1 MKKVKVYQ
9 NDWLM
14 FHPYPKSTSA
24 DGYYVQLANK
34 VFDVFKTTQFGFDL
48 PVDDV
53 KEIACAIT
61 AYFEDIISGI
71 GMFKA
76 FTRKHREL
84 YGSPLPFYA
93 VDEEDYYEDE
103 INEADIRFLLWHYM
117 QQTHGKHNH
126 SILNPDNPGIHMV
139 ALKILLIFE
148 KEYET
153 APENE
158 QFKHYYSPEY
168 RYNEYYGLRYAMQW
182 LQWNSYLFFHQS
194 RELNRSVDAIQNDVT
209 NENADAEIY
218 DTRDTFVHNHPSPML
233 AMYTNEWLSEILT
246 PAHPDY
252 ELVRSIG
259 RKKDGIYLFT
269 GEEGNN
275 FCFRN
280 LKTKEQIVATK
291 DSIAE
296 NAPLKANQTLADTGF
311 IRFNNEWWMTG
322 SMATFP
328 YSEEVEQQLSKSSDI
343 PDEIYQNILKKSDNR
358 HIHYF
363 GNKAELHQFFNKVLE
378 TENNPENEAFDNVR
392 NLLVFVTPSGISIY
406 PDICD
411 YIKDEQNP
419 YYHEQMAK
427 AEAFS
432 IYADM
437 YDHPVELV
445 STLHDQHLLPDA
457 QLKSLVSEERGKEL
471 IQGNAGFMM
480 RYFYGAKYRNA
491 LEKGTILCQKHIP

>member
-1 MKKVKVYQ
+1 MKKVKIYQ

-14 FHPYPKSTSA
+14 FHPYPKPTSV
-24 DGYYVQLANK
+24 DGYYVKLANK
-34 VFDVFKTTQFGFDL
+34 VLDVFKSAEFGFDL
-48 PVDDV
+48 PEEDV

-61 AYFEDIISGI
+61 AYFEDVISGI

-84 YGSPLPFYA
+84 YGTPLPFYT
-93 VDEEDYYEDE
+93 VDENEYYEDE
-103 INEADIRFLLWHYM
+103 INEVDVRFLLWHYT
-117 QQTHGKHNH
+117 QQTHGRYNH
-126 SILNPDNPGIHMV
+126 SVLNPDNPGINIV
-139 ALKILLIFE
+139 ALAVLMLFE
-148 KEYET
+148 KEYES

-158 QFKHYYSPEY
+158 QFKAYYLPEY

-182 LQWNSYLFFHQS
+182 LQWNSYLFYHQNRDL
-194 RELNRSVDAIQNDVT
+194 REKEEAIEKDLT
-209 NENADAEIY
+209 NENANAEIY
-218 DTRDTFVHNHPSPML
+218 DLQDSFVHNHPSPLL
-233 AMYTNEWLSEILT
+233 AIYTNEWLSEILT

-252 ELVRSIG
+252 ELVKSIG
-259 RKKDGIYLFT
+259 RKKKGVYLCT
-269 GEEGNN
+269 GEEQNN

-280 LKTKEQIVATK
+280 LETQEEIVATK

-328 YSEEVEQQLSKSSDI
+328 YSEEVEQEFSKSNDI
-343 PDEIYQNILKKSDNR
+343 PDVIYQNILKKSENK
-358 HIHYF
+358 HIHFF
-363 GNKAELHQFFNKVLE
+363 GNKSELHQFFYKVLE
-378 TENNPENEAFDNVR
+378 TENHPENKAFDNVR
-392 NLLVFVTPSGISIY
+392 NLLVFITPHGISIY

-419 YYHEQMAK
+419 YYDEKMAK

-432 IYADM
+432 LYANM

-445 STLHDQHLLPDA
+445 YTLHNQYLLPDA
-457 QLKSLVSEERGKEL
+457 QLKSLVGEERGKEL
-471 IQGNAGFMM
+471 IQGNAGFIM
-480 RYFYGAKYRNA
+480 RYFYGEKYREA
-491 LEKGTILCQKHIP
+491 LEKGTIQ